1 MEFTKEQSCSV
12 IERNP
17 ILKNGKSPGRFEFER
32 EFFGPEVLVVHEDSP
47 TGLRAREALNNLA
60 NRLEIKI
67 CFLISLCR
75 FGMLED
81 AELAEPALQQAK
93 RTDIVILSLHGNR
106 ELPVAVRNWL
116 LRWLETRDFK
126 PCALVVSLD
135 SSTRDSLKSNST
147 WNFLC
152 AITAP
157 LEVDL
162 FLHLG
167 EPPFMAKCKKR
178 LGMERDEKF
187 ALLFS
192 AGKHPVA
199 PERRSGLRIVP

>member
-12 IERNP
+12 MERNP
-17 ILKNGKSPGRFEFER
+17 ILKNSKSTGRFEFER
-32 EFFGPEVLVVHEDSP
+32 EFFGPEVLIVHEDSP
-47 TGLRAREALNNLA
+47 TGLRAREVLNSLV

-67 CFLISLCR
+67 CFLIGLCR
-75 FGMLED
+75 FGMLEY
-81 AELAEPALQQAK
+81 AELVEPVLQQAK
-93 RTDIVILSLHGNR
+93 RTDIVFLSLHGNR

-135 SSTRDSLKSNST
+135 SSTRDSLKFNST

-167 EPPFMAKCKKR
+167 EPPVTAKYQEH
-178 LGMERDEKF
+178 LGVERNEKF
-187 ALLFS
+187 ALSVLS
-192 AGKHPVA
+192 RATPNNA
-199 PERRSGLRIVP
+199 